1 MSETIARPIVNGKF
15 WVIKR
20 DEKKIGSVEK
30 DNNGYFV
37 TTQQGNARFKTIK
50 SLRDVTNIAFED
62 DQERIKY
69 PENQVNNF
77 PTDVKPYNGV
87 WDINQRLPIYTK
99 EKKSKSWYAA
109 GYYMVTINRRTKVM
123 YCPKLI
129 ILDRYGYVG
138 PVREPDGFYY
148 K

>member
-1 MSETIARPIVNGKF
+1 MNDTIARPIVNGKF
-15 WVIKR
+15 WVIKQ

-30 DNNGYFV
+30 DNKGYFV

-50 SLRDVTNIAFED
+50 SLRDVTKIDFED
-62 DQERIKY
+62 GKERIKY

-77 PTDVKPYNGV
+77 PTDCKPFNGV
-87 WDINQRLPIYTK
+87 YNIHTRLPIYTK

-109 GYYMVTINRRTKVM
+109 GYYMLTVGRKTKVVF
-123 YCPKLI
+123 CPKLI
-129 ILDRYGYVG
+129 LLERYGYVG
-138 PVREPDGFYY
+138 PVKEADGFYY

>member
-15 WVIKR
+15 WVIKQ

-77 PTDVKPYNGV
+77 PTDCKPFNSVYN
-87 WDINQRLPIYTK
+87 IHTRLPIYTK

-109 GYYMVTINRRTKVM
+109 GYYMLTIGRKTKIVF
-123 YCPKLI
+123 CPKLI
-129 ILDRYGYVG
+129 LLERYGYFG
-138 PVREPDGFYY
+138 PVKEEDGFYY

>member
-15 WVIKR
+15 WVIKQ

-50 SLRDVTNIAFED
+50 SLRDVTNITFED

-77 PTDVKPYNGV
+77 PTDCKPFNGV
-87 WDINQRLPIYTK
+87 YNINTRLPIYTK

-109 GYYMVTINRRTKVM
+109 GYYMLTSGRKTKIVF
-123 YCPKLI
+123 CPKLI
-129 ILDRYGYVG
+129 LLERYGYVG
-138 PVREPDGFYY
+138 PVKEADGFYY

>member
-15 WVIKR
+15 WVIKK
-20 DEKKIGSVEK
+20 DEQKIGSVEK

-37 TTQQGNARFKTIK
+37 TTKNGIARFKTLK
-50 SLRDVTNIAFED
+50 NLRNATQINFEEGK
-62 DQERIKY
+62 ERIKY
-69 PENQVNNF
+69 PENQVNGF

-87 WDINQRLPIYTK
+87 FNIQTRLPVYTK

-109 GYYMVTINRRTKVM
+109 GYYMLTIGRKTKVVF
-123 YCPKLI
+123 CPKLI
-129 ILDRYGYVG
+129 LLERYGYFG
-138 PVREPDGFYY
+138 PVKEADGFYY

>member
-1 MSETIARPIVNGKF
+1 MSEAIAQPIVNGKF
-15 WVIKR
+15 WVIKK
-20 DEKKIGSVEK
+20 DDKKIGSVEK
-30 DNNGYFV
+30 DNRGYFV

-50 SLRDVTNIAFED
+50 SLRDVTNIDFKDGE
-62 DQERIKY
+62 ERIKY

-77 PTDVKPYNGV
+77 PTDCKPYNGV
-87 WDINQRLPIYTK
+87 WDINQRLPIYTQ
-99 EKKSKSWYAA
+99 ERKSKSWYAA
-109 GYYMVTINRRTKVM
+109 GYYMVTINRKTKVM

>member
-1 MSETIARPIVNGKF
+1 MTDTIAKPIVNGKF
-15 WVIKR
+15 WVLQK
-20 DEKKIGSVEK
+20 DNQKIGSVEK
-30 DNNGYFV
+30 TATGYFLK
-37 TTQQGNARFKTIK
+37 TNQGSSRFKTVK
-50 SLRDVTNIAFED
+50 SLRDVTKINFD
-62 DQERIKY
+62 NVLERVKY
-69 PENQVNNF
+69 PENQVNRF
-77 PTDVKPYNGV
+77 PTDCKPYNGV

-109 GYYMVTINRRTKVM
+109 GYYMVTINRKTKVM
-123 YCPKLI
+123 FCPKLI

>member
-15 WVIKR
+15 WVIKK
-20 DEKKIGSVEK
+20 DEQKIGSVEK

-37 TTQQGNARFKTIK
+37 TTKNGNARFKTLK
-50 SLRDVTNIAFED
+50 NLRNATQINFEEGK
-62 DQERIKY
+62 ERIKY
-69 PENQVNNF
+69 PQNQVNGF

-87 WDINQRLPIYTK
+87 FNIQTRLPVYTK

-109 GYYMVTINRRTKVM
+109 GYYMLTIGRKTKVVF
-123 YCPKLI
+123 CPKLI
-129 ILDRYGYVG
+129 LLERYGYFG
-138 PVREPDGFYY
+138 PVKEADGFYY

>member
-15 WVIKR
+15 WVIKQ

-30 DNNGYFV
+30 DNKGYFV

-50 SLRDVTNIAFED
+50 SLRDVTKIDFED
-62 DQERIKY
+62 GKERIKY

-77 PTDVKPYNGV
+77 PTDCKTFNGV
-87 WDINQRLPIYTK
+87 YNIHTRLPIYTK

-109 GYYMVTINRRTKVM
+109 GYYMLTVGRKTKVVF
-123 YCPKLI
+123 CPKLI
-129 ILDRYGYVG
+129 LLERYGYVG
-138 PVREPDGFYY
+138 PVKEADGFYY

>member
-15 WVIKR
+15 WVIKQ

-50 SLRDVTNIAFED
+50 SLRDVTKIFFED

-69 PENQVNNF
+69 PENQINGF

-87 WDINQRLPIYTK
+87 YNIHTRLPIYTK
-99 EKKSKSWYAA
+99 ERKSRSWYAA
-109 GYYMVTINRRTKVM
+109 GYYMLTIGRKTKIVF
-123 YCPKLI
+123 CPKLI
-129 ILDRYGYVG
+129 LLERYGYVG
-138 PVREPDGFYY
+138 PVKEADGFYY

>member
-15 WVIKR
+15 WVIKQ

-50 SLRDVTNIAFED
+50 NLRDVTNIAFED

-87 WDINQRLPIYTK
+87 YNINTRLPIYT
-99 EKKSKSWYAA
+99 
-109 GYYMVTINRRTKVM
+109 
-123 YCPKLI
+123 
-129 ILDRYGYVG
+129 
-138 PVREPDGFYY
+138 
-148 K
+148 

>member
-15 WVIKR
+15 WVLKQN
-20 DEKKIGSVEK
+20 EKKIGSVEK

-50 SLRDVTNIAFED
+50 SLRDITKISFED
-62 DQERIKY
+62 DRERIKH
-69 PENQVNNF
+69 PENQVNGF
-77 PTDVKPYNGV
+77 PTDCKPFNGV
-87 WDINQRLPIYTK
+87 YNIHTRLPVYTK

-109 GYYMVTINRRTKVM
+109 GYYMLTIGRKTKIVF
-123 YCPKLI
+123 CPKLI
-129 ILDRYGYVG
+129 LLERYGYFG
-138 PVREPDGFYY
+138 PVKEEDGFYY

>member
-15 WVIKR
+15 WVIKQ

-30 DNNGYFV
+30 DNKGYFV

-50 SLRDVTNIAFED
+50 SLRDVTKIDFED
-62 DQERIKY
+62 GKERIKY

-77 PTDVKPYNGV
+77 PTDCKPFNGV
-87 WDINQRLPIYTK
+87 YNIHTRLPIYTK

-109 GYYMVTINRRTKVM
+109 GYYMLTVGRKTKVVF
-123 YCPKLI
+123 CPKLI
-129 ILDRYGYVG
+129 LLERYGYVG
-138 PVREPDGFYY
+138 PVKEADGFYY

>member
-15 WVIKR
+15 WVIKQ

-30 DNNGYFV
+30 DNKGYFV

-50 SLRDVTNIAFED
+50 SLRDVTKIDFED
-62 DQERIKY
+62 GKERIKY

-77 PTDVKPYNGV
+77 PTDCKPFNGV
-87 WDINQRLPIYTK
+87 YNIHTRLPIYTK

-109 GYYMVTINRRTKVM
+109 GYYMLTIGRKTKIVF
-123 YCPKLI
+123 CPKLI
-129 ILDRYGYVG
+129 LLERYGYVG
-138 PVREPDGFYY
+138 PVKEADGFYY

>member
-15 WVIKR
+15 WVIKQ

-37 TTQQGNARFKTIK
+37 TTKQGNARFKTIK
-50 SLRDVTNIAFED
+50 SLRDVTKIDFED
-62 DQERIKY
+62 GKERIKY

-77 PTDVKPYNGV
+77 PTDVKPFNGV
-87 WDINQRLPIYTK
+87 YNIHTRLPIYTK

-109 GYYMVTINRRTKVM
+109 GYYMLTIGRKTKIVF
-123 YCPKLI
+123 CPKLI
-129 ILDRYGYVG
+129 LLERYGYVG
-138 PVREPDGFYY
+138 PVKEAVGFYY

>member
-15 WVIKR
+15 WVIKK
-20 DEKKIGSVEK
+20 DEQKIGSVEK

-37 TTQQGNARFKTIK
+37 TTKNGNARFKTLK
-50 SLRDVTNIAFED
+50 NLRNATQINFEEGK
-62 DQERIKY
+62 ERIKY
-69 PENQVNNF
+69 PENQVNGF

-87 WDINQRLPIYTK
+87 FNIQTRLPVYTK

-109 GYYMVTINRRTKVM
+109 GYYMLTIGRKTKVVF
-123 YCPKLI
+123 CPKLI
-129 ILDRYGYVG
+129 LLERYGYFG
-138 PVREPDGFYY
+138 PVKEADGFYY

>member
-15 WVIKR
+15 WVIKQ

-30 DNNGYFV
+30 DNKGYFV

-77 PTDVKPYNGV
+77 PTDAKPFNGV
-87 WDINQRLPIYTK
+87 YNINTRLPIYTK
-99 EKKSKSWYAA
+99 EKKSRSWYAA
-109 GYYMVTINRRTKVM
+109 GYYKIKIGKKVKM
-123 YCPKLI
+123 HFCPKLI
-129 ILDRYGYVG
+129 LLERYGYMG
-138 PVREPDGFYY
+138 PAKSADGFTY